1 MASAGRILII
11 PKGNWDEETEYNMLD
26 LVFHNEASWIGKRA
40 SVGKE
45 PTEDNKDDWMK
56 MCGNVDLTEVLLRIA
71 ALESQMLGT
80 ISLDDIDLTS
90 YATKDEL
97 INYLNKSSGGTLNGD
112 LRLEKTLPRLQL
124 KNTVT
129 SRTLTIESGET
140 GISSFGNYN
149 SNSDQTNLQL
159 RKSSEGLSELLRVAV
174 DGSKSYRLFGEHNL
188 PLLKETIFK
197 SKVFN
202 GTTDSNGVLKP
213 GELTVTDTDVFFCRL
228 ASGIGFCTQYN
239 DNGTWAYRI
248 ENADRTPIANQ
259 PITIKVVY
267 LVIL

>member
-1 MASAGRILII
+1 MASAGRILIM
-11 PKGNWDEETEYNMLD
+11 PKGDWKEETEYEMLD
-26 LVFHNEASWIGKRA
+26 LVYHNGTSWLAKRNV
-40 SVGKE
+40 VGIE
-45 PTEDNKDDWMK
+45 PSIDNHDDWMK
-56 MCGNVDLTEVLLRIA
+56 MCESADLT
-71 ALESQMLGT
+71 
-80 ISLDDIDLTS
+80 
-90 YATKDEL
+90 
-97 INYLNKSSGGTLNGD
+97 NYLNKLSGGTLNGD
-112 LRLEKTLPRLQL
+112 LRLEKNLPRFQL

-129 SRTLTIESGET
+129 LRTLTIESGET